1 MMVGDRRIGALLG
14 CSLRLCV
21 AIAVALVSAQTLSES
36 SEPSGDGE
44 QRAFGGPDAALNR
57 IESDR
62 ISTDTPLKLDFL
74 KPWYEW
80 KDKLQE
86 EHGLAFGVE
95 YNSVYLRAS
104 DQLRGANNNA
114 SGGIFRFSGVWE
126 AFGRGT
132 AHPGNL
138 NFLVERTDEFSNTG
152 PSSLLGESAGYA
164 GISNLPY
171 NDDGWRLNTLYW
183 NQKFQDG
190 KYEVVGGYL
199 DISDYVDVFPLVSPW
214 TDFFNYAFSIGVGA
228 LDLPSDGALGFA
240 TGAWLT
246 PSVYMIGG
254 LVDQNA
260 DATDPL
266 EGFETFF
273 DESEFFKHFEIG
285 WTGASQEAY
294 YLNNVHL
301 TLWHADER
309 DNLGVE
315 DGWGG
320 VLSFNHAIGDKW
332 LVFAR
337 TGWAEDSGSLL
348 ERSVSIGGG
357 FTPDGLD
364 LLGSGDQL
372 GFGVNWGEPNDA
384 LFGTDLDDQYAA
396 EVYYRWQLADEIA
409 VTPSL
414 QLLIDPALNPDEDQV
429 WVGGLRMRVA
439 F

>member
-104 DQLRGANNNA
+104 DQLRGANNDA

-138 NFLVERTDEFSNTG
+138 NFLIERTDEFSNTG

-364 LLGSGDQL
+364 RLGSGDQL